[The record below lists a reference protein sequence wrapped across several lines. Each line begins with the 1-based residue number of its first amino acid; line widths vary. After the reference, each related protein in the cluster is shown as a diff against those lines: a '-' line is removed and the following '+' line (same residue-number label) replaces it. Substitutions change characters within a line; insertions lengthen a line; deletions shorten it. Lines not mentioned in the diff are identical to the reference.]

1 MMAVSRKD
9 WGLRVECTYILVVL
23 EMYILGRGARG
34 EGQGG
39 GGAGHDRNSRALCD
53 MYCVG

>member
-1 MMAVSRKD
+1 M
-9 WGLRVECTYILVVL
+9 YIPVVL
-23 EMYILGRGARG
+23 DMYILGRGARG

-53 MYCVG
+53 MYCVGRCVAFWL